1 MKKLALVLLV
11 CVVLPMQHAVIAQQ
25 AGFLR
30 FANDWCYPRVDDG
43 GWGSID
49 ICYVQIFD
57 NSGETYIG
65 GESPAWSPDGLRI
78 AYLSSGLYV
87 YDRTTHTSAMVTDGL
102 PLSGPVS
109 WSRDG
114 AHLALLGSFEGA
126 SGWTQELVVI
136 DPDGSNLTRLT
147 HGVGFGGTYAWSP
160 SGNAIA
166 LGRDDGGVQELY
178 VMGATGSNPTRLT
191 YGAGFRG
198 ALSWSPDGGKIAF
211 DCGTTIC
218 AINPDGTNLVQLAP
232 ALAYASTAIFSPAG
246 GDIAF
251 LTAGTD
257 YSGLA
262 VMRADGSIIGVAP
275 GIPATQP
282 TWSPDGRSLAFV
294 VHGAEESSGGACNAD
309 GSPCGRTPD
318 STYAVDADGSGLRL
332 LAFGTNPAWFVP
344 LPGQPAAAFTTTCTD
359 RTCQFN
365 ATGSFDPNGA
375 IVNYEWH
382 FGDGTTGSGP
392 APAHT
397 YSYSG
402 GSKYAAILIVTDD
415 DGQRDATRGR
425 TFTLA
430 DTPPVA
436 SFTFACTGLTCA
448 FDASASFDEGSI
460 SSYHWYF
467 QDGAYGSGRTP
478 SYQYLTG
485 GTYWVSLTVTDN
497 FNQTSTSIRPVTV
510 VAPPPPAIHVGDLDG
525 SSTTTQK
532 WWNANVT
539 IEIHTENHGVAGG
552 VMVSGVWDDG
562 SPGICVT
569 DGYGRCSVSRGVI
582 PRKMSSASFT
592 VTGAAHSSFA
602 FSPGANHDPDRDSN
616 GTTIVTR
623 RP

>member
-1 MKKLALVLLV
+1 MKKLTLVLLA
-11 CVVLPMQHAVIAQQ
+11 CVVLPVQHAVIAQQ
-25 AGFLR
+25 ARFPR

-43 GWGSID
+43 GWGVID
-49 ICYVQIFD
+49 ICEVQIFD

-65 GESPAWSPDGLRI
+65 GESPAWSPDGLRV
-78 AYLSSGLYV
+78 AYLASGLYV
-87 YDRTTHTSAMVTDGL
+87 YDRTTHTSALVTEGL

-126 SGWTQELVVI
+126 SGSTWELVVT

-147 HGVGFGGTYAWSP
+147 HGVGFGGSYAWSP

-166 LGRDDGGVQELY
+166 FGRANGGVQELY
-178 VMGATGSNPTRLT
+178 VMGADGSNATRLT
-191 YGAGFRG
+191 DGAGVRG
-198 ALSWSPDGGKIAF
+198 RISWSPDGEKIAF
-211 DCGTTIC
+211 DCGTSIC
-218 AINPDGTNLVQLAP
+218 AINTDGTNLVQLAP
-232 ALAYASTAIFSPAG
+232 AGSYASTVIFSPVG

-251 LTAGTD
+251 LAVG
-257 YSGLA
+257 GLQ
-262 VMRADGSIIGVAP
+262 VMRPDGSIVGVAP
-275 GIPATQP
+275 GIPAIKP
-282 TWSPDGRSLAFV
+282 AWSPDGRTLAFV
-294 VHGAEESSGGACNAD
+294 LPATWSRVGACNGD
-309 GSPCGRTPD
+309 NSPCGRTPD
-318 STYAVDADGSGLRL
+318 YTYAVEADGSGLRM
-332 LAFGTNPAWFVP
+332 LAYGSNPVWFVP
-344 LPGQPAAAFTTTCTD
+344 LPGQPAAAFTTTCTE

-365 ATGSFDPNGA
+365 ATGSFDPDGA
-375 IVNYEWH
+375 IVNYEWQ

-402 GSKYAAILIVTDD
+402 GSRYTAILIVTDD

-430 DTPPVA
+430 DAHPVA

-448 FDASASFDEGSI
+448 FDASASSDDGSM
-460 SSYHWYF
+460 SSYEWYF
-467 QDGAYGSGRTP
+467 QDRAYGTGRTS

-485 GTYWVSLTVTDN
+485 GTYWVSLRVTDN
-497 FNQTSTSIRPVTV
+497 FNQTGTLSGPVTV

-525 SSTTTQK
+525 ASTTTQK
-532 WWNANVT
+532 SWNANVT
-539 IEIHTENHGVAGG
+539 IEIHTENHGIAGG

-562 SPGICVT
+562 SPGTCLT
-569 DGYGRCSVSRGVI
+569 DGNGRCSVSRGGM

-592 VTGAAHSSFA
+592 VTGAAHSSFV

-616 GTTIVTR
+616 GTTIVIR